1 MLVYALTKMH
11 LLSPLVAFLAV
22 VISWLFLWNRR
33 ARVSAARLGIPS
45 LQFEGDNSPFRYASE
60 MQSLMDKGYNQY
72 LRQGLP
78 FSIRNPTDPKRRFVI
93 LPMKYLEEVRTAP
106 ESLLSFPLFLE
117 KANLLKEIGGP
128 SMNSQVTHMARVDMN
143 RALSNLVPLMY
154 EACVAAMQK
163 VLPPCSEWTAI
174 TPYESI
180 LQIFSRTT
188 ARMLV
193 GSELCQ
199 SDEWITVA
207 LEYTSTCLSSISS
220 VRERYSP
227 SLRWLARYT
236 SPDVKKAAKLH
247 QRAVRILK
255 PHLEARL
262 RHEIETDSS
271 GGDAIQWLI
280 SVYENRGLKLTPD
293 QLAYDELLL
302 TVASIHSSSAT
313 ALATLL
319 DLITY
324 PESLAE
330 IRDEIARVNAKHGTW
345 TRNAL
350 GDLRILDS
358 FMTESMRLHSV
369 AQLTMQRYAASQV
382 TFKDGLRIPAGT
394 QISFANHQVNL
405 DSDLHPQAEHF
416 DPKRALRKREQIDS
430 NKFHFAS
437 VSDDAIN
444 FGSGFHA
451 CPGRFLAQEA
461 LKMMFIHLLMNYD
474 LKFPDES
481 TVRPPDIKRN
491 FNSMPNFKA
500 PILFRER
507 GFT

>member
-1 MLVYALTKMH
+1 MYVLSFAAAL
-11 LLSPLVAFLAV
+11 FAV
-22 VISWLFLWNRR
+22 TTTWLFLQRWRR
-33 ARVSAARLGIPS
+33 SVSVAKLDIPA
-45 LQFEGDNSPFRYASE
+45 LQFEGDNSPSRYVSE
-60 MQSLMDKGYNQY
+60 MQSLMDRGYNQY
-72 LRQGLP
+72 LKQGLP
-78 FSIRNPTDPKRRFVI
+78 FSIRNPTDPKRPFVI

-128 SMNSQVTHMARVDMN
+128 SMNSRVTHMARVDMN
-143 RALSNLVPLMY
+143 RALGSLVPPMY

-163 VLPPCSEWTAI
+163 VLPPCPEWTAI

-193 GSELCQ
+193 GPELCQ

-207 LEYTSTCLSSISS
+207 LGYTSACLGAMSI
-220 VRERYSP
+220 VREKYSP
-227 SLRWLARYT
+227 SWRWLAKYT
-236 SPDVKKAAKLH
+236 SPEVKKAVKLH
-247 QRAVRILK
+247 QQASRILK
-255 PHLEARL
+255 PYLEARL
-262 RHEIETDSS
+262 QQEAETEPSQ
-271 GGDAIQWLI
+271 GDAIQWLVT
-280 SVYENRGLKLTPD
+280 VYEKSGIKLTPD

-313 ALATLL
+313 ALATLM
-319 DLITY
+319 DLIAH

-358 FMTESMRLHSV
+358 FMKESMRLHSV
-369 AQLTMQRYAASQV
+369 AQLTMQRYAASPV
-382 TFKDGLRIPAGT
+382 TFKDGLCIPAGT
-394 QISFANHQVNL
+394 QISCANHQVNL
-405 DSDLHPQAEHF
+405 DPDLHPQAEQF
-416 DPKRALRKREQIDS
+416 DPKRALRQREQIDP

-461 LKMMFIHLLMNYD
+461 LKMMFIHLLMNYE
-474 LKFPDES
+474 LKFADDT

-491 FNSMPNFKA
+491 FNSMPNFTV

-507 GFT
+507 RFT